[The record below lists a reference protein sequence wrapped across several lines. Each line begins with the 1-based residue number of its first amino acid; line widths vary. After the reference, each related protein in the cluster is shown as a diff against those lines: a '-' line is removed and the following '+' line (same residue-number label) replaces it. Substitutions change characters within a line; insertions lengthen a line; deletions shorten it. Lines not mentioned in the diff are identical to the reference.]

1 MQRISSKLEFP
12 GEPIGNG
19 GFHGQLMPIQTMK
32 IIVTQY
38 SFVESFRACGR
49 DSHFTNSAL
58 YALFEYLERIEEDTD
73 TELELDP
80 VALCC
85 EWAEYSNPAAAAAA
99 FGYREGVD
107 SKDETPLEWLQ
118 NRTDVIQF
126 WENGVIIRNF

>member
-1 MQRISSKLEFP
+1 M
-12 GEPIGNG
+12 
-19 GFHGQLMPIQTMK
+19 MPIQTMK

-49 DSHFTNSAL
+49 DSHFTHAAL

-85 EWAEYSNPAAAAAA
+85 DWSEYSNPAAAAAA
-99 FGYREGVD
+99 FGYRDGVD
-107 SKDETPLEWLQ
+107 SKDESPLEWLQ
-118 NRTDVIQF
+118 NRTDVVQF